1 MVTNAIAA
9 KNTITKIVVFA
20 VSLICEEF
28 EAITLSLKG
37 YKILSQEIRNS
48 N

>member
-9 KNTITKIVVFA
+9 KKTITKIVAFA

-28 EAITLSLKG
+28 EAIT
-37 YKILSQEIRNS
+37 
-48 N
+48 